1 VSAVPA
7 GLVIE
12 RELVLGIMYPAA
24 AIIGTTIRVVRLPG
38 IPPMQCLSMMGYLSI
53 LSVSLNVTLSFYFV
67 QNLHLEVWGLG
78 ASYAISSNFAF
89 LLLLYFLHH
98 KVGGFNLND
107 LFMPTLKMLLAAVVA
122 AVALYIPIKALDQL
136 VFDTTHTINLILLTG
151 IASIFGLGVYL
162 LLVWLLKV
170 RELET
175 FGQLIRRIY
184 KFKFELKSEEIVQH
198 PDTV

>member
-1 VSAVPA
+1 IYVEIASRKVKLIPQLKLLD
-7 GLVIE
+7 GL
-12 RELVLGIMYPAA
+12 
-24 AIIGTTIRVVRLPG
+24 IIGTAQAIALLLVRSFYALKDTRTPV
-38 IPPMQCLSMMGYLSI
+38 IVSI